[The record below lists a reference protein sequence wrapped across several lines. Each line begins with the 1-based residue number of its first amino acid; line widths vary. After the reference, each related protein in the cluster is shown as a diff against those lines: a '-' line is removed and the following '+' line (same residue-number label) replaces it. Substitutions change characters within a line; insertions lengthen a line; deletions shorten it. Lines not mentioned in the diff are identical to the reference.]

1 MNCTIISACPGIIKK
16 RAEVLK
22 MKRIICIVLAAL
34 MLLALTACGGNGK
47 WTREGS
53 FTDDDGNLLT
63 ITYLE
68 DSEEKGWYVGCMF
81 GEKSYGWTLFP
92 KGGKLQ
98 GDLNPEDKDNP
109 FVVTISEEGE
119 KDVKM
124 EVEGGKTYIFKYYEM
139 ADTAKFS
146 VRINTEGNGE
156 FAYAE
161 EGEEL
166 VFDEEYPSQT
176 AQLNLAEAA
185 TYTMKAKAN
194 DGFKFVKWTKNGED
208 FSTDEQ
214 ITVEFTED
222 VEYIAVFE

>member
-81 GEKSYGWTLFP
+81 G
-92 KGGKLQ
+92 
-98 GDLNPEDKDNP
+98 
-109 FVVTISEEGE
+109 
-119 KDVKM
+119 
-124 EVEGGKTYIFKYYEM
+124 
-139 ADTAKFS
+139 
-146 VRINTEGNGE
+146 
-156 FAYAE
+156 
-161 EGEEL
+161 
-166 VFDEEYPSQT
+166 
-176 AQLNLAEAA
+176 
-185 TYTMKAKAN
+185 
-194 DGFKFVKWTKNGED
+194 
-208 FSTDEQ
+208 
-214 ITVEFTED
+214 
-222 VEYIAVFE
+222 

>member
-1 MNCTIISACPGIIKK
+1 
-16 RAEVLK
+16 
-22 MKRIICIVLAAL
+22 MKRIICMVLAAL
-34 MLLALTACGGNGK
+34 MLLALTACGGNGE
-47 WTREGS
+47 WTREGY
-53 FTDDDGNLLT
+53 FADDDGNLLT

-81 GEKSYGWTLFP
+81 GEQSYGWTLFS
-92 KGGKLQ
+92 KDGKLQ

-109 FVVTISEEGE
+109 FVVAISEEGE

-124 EVEGGKTYIFKYYEM
+124 EVEGGKTYIFKYYKT
-139 ADTAKFS
+139 ADAAEFS
-146 VRINTEGNGE
+146 VRINTEGNGI

-185 TYTMKAKAN
+185 TYTIKAKAN
-194 DGFKFVKWTKNGED
+194 DGSKFVKWTKNGED